1 MWRVPAMIDNGHLV
15 YDGVLLMVFLIGV
28 FTVAPT
34 ELTVLATGLAV
45 AMAVRIRIRR

>member
-1 MWRVPAMIDNGHLV
+1 MIDNGHLV
-15 YDGVLLMVFLIGV
+15 YDGVLMVFLIGV

-34 ELTVLATGLAV
+34 GLTVLATGLAV